1 MDLIRLASP
10 AWPLRGYVRLYA
22 HREVRVG
29 GTAAVHPVPARA
41 FPILEFVFRDRFRV
55 LSADQS
61 LIQMSPRAVVV
72 GLQTHCRS
80 QLQFQGD
87 VECFVIVFQPAGLQR
102 LFSTPVDQLTDR
114 AYDAHSVLGA
124 FVSHLEQRLDDTQNF
139 GQRVR
144 IADQAM
150 LRYSLRARPVD
161 RISAAVSQTLTASGN
176 IRIPGLARDS
186 GLSVRQFERCFAEQ
200 VGVHPK
206 LFARIVRFEA
216 ALDSKA
222 RSRGK
227 SWTDVAHEF
236 GYYDQMHLV
245 HDFEGFTGGTP
256 TDMLMEI
263 ETLFR
268 DQIAAIRAGR
278 RASGDLQLIL

>member
-10 AWPLRGYVRLYA
+10 AWPLREYVRLYA

-29 GTAAVHPVPARA
+29 GTAVVHPVPARA
-41 FPILEFVFRDRFRV
+41 FPILEFVFRDRIRV

-80 QLQFQGD
+80 QLQFQGE
-87 VECFVIVFQPAGLQR
+87 VECFVIAFQPTGLQR

-124 FVSHLEQRLDDTQNF
+124 FVSQLEQRLGDTQTF

-150 LRYSLRARPVD
+150 LRYSLRARAFD
-161 RISAAVSQTLTASGN
+161 RISAAVSQTLTVSGN
-176 IRIPGLARDS
+176 VRIPGLARDA
-186 GLSVRQFERCFAEQ
+186 GLSVRQLDPAVKEMMIHQLNHIEPFGHDHFTVPKTFFRILRCLGMVF
-200 VGVHPK
+200 
-206 LFARIVRFEA
+206 LR
-216 ALDSKA
+216 
-222 RSRGK
+222 
-227 SWTDVAHEF
+227 
-236 GYYDQMHLV
+236 
-245 HDFEGFTGGTP
+245 
-256 TDMLMEI
+256 
-263 ETLFR
+263 
-268 DQIAAIRAGR
+268 
-278 RASGDLQLIL
+278 LQLLRLRLAGD